1 MYKISIYYKYIMF
14 TFLIFFSS
22 SLGLYNFIR
31 FKRISNLFSNANDFI
46 SITNNFDDFKNLFP
60 GKNNMMNYRTEH
72 PVEIINLI
80 DGKGEDWSY
89 SHLINQI
96 NCKEID
102 AMAIKDNLSYADV
115 IDLNHDIKIFPENIH
130 HVKLLPD
137 NINYLIDIMVHHNV
151 NFEVY

>member
-1 MYKISIYYKYIMF
+1 MFKISIYYKFIMF
-14 TFLIFFSS
+14 TFLILFSN

-46 SITNNFDDFKNLFP
+46 SITNNFDNFKNLFP
-60 GKNNMMNYRTEH
+60 GKNNIMNFRTDH
-72 PVEIINLI
+72 PVEIIKLV

-102 AMAIKDNLSYADV
+102 AVAIKDNLRYADV